1 MNENE
6 NEKENAFDF
15 EICLVYT
22 LVLFVHRFCYFFSSH
37 QVFYLLTDSL
47 IVFISILFFFLH
59 DHFYLVCFHLIYIYR

>member
-37 QVFYLLTDSL
+37 QVFYLRSNCLPILSSYLFRFYFSFCMIISTWC
-47 IVFISILFFFLH
+47 VFI
-59 DHFYLVCFHLIYIYR
+59 